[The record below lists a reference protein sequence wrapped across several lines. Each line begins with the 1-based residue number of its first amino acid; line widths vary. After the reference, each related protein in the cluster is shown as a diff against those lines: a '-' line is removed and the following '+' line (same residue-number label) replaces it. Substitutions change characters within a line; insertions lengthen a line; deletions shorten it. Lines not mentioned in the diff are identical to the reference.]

1 MRVGAGVGP
10 AGRLAI
16 SPPPPLNHRRALF
29 RVWCGDW
36 GRQTPPPPGQ
46 RWPRGWGDEGK
57 GSGRRELA
65 QSPGCPGSWP
75 DAVNKPSPARHSPV
89 RASSAAPR
97 AVGGGSGE
105 ASADSVYK
113 SALEPTQA
121 GCEKHFRSIQFLPL
135 TRCQNIPRRS
145 RPGWGHPEPTGRA
158 APPPRRADEGRSP
171 RARPIPA
178 NSHSSGRRGA
188 PERQRGSAPGDGGA
202 GGPATPKPR
211 TRRGGK
217 AGAADRVFFPEIAGP
232 AAPPPPPDRESGPWR
247 LAACRSGPGSPTRSG
262 LRACG

>member
-1 MRVGAGVGP
+1 MRGGAGRGP
-10 AGRLAI
+10 AGRPGHLSA
-16 SPPPPLNHRRALF
+16 SNPKPPAGSVQSLVRGSGKAEPPL
-29 RVWCGDW
+29 
-36 GRQTPPPPGQ
+36 GR

-188 PERQRGSAPGDGGA
+188 PERQRGSAPGEGERAALPRRSRAPAEA
-202 GGPATPKPR
+202 GK
-211 TRRGGK
+211 
-217 AGAADRVFFPEIAGP
+217 
-232 AAPPPPPDRESGPWR
+232 
-247 LAACRSGPGSPTRSG
+247 LARPTAFSFQR
-262 LRACG
+262 